1 MEAELFTNRRTGALV
16 AIPEGGFA
24 FVPRL
29 LPVGHDVLTPELVLA
44 LEEATTELG
53 RLDGLGSTLPDAN
66 LLIGPFLRKEA
77 ELSSRIE
84 GTQTTFSELV
94 MFEAA
99 DRQHGSGDVREVS
112 NYVVALKYALSRA
125 QDVGI
130 GRTLVNEMQRLLL
143 AGSGEEHRSGR
154 FRDAQVFIGA
164 RGLSIGEA
172 RYVPPPA
179 HRLDELFDNLE
190 RYIADGE
197 QLPFL
202 VRLAVVHYQ
211 FEAIHPF
218 FDGNGR
224 IGRLLMPL
232 LLVHSGV
239 LRAPMLYL
247 SAYFER
253 RRAAYNDAMF
263 AVSAD
268 GRWSDWITFVLRGI
282 ALQARDALTRV
293 NQLNRLRAK
302 YWNEVK
308 NARNAGA
315 LQRLIDVLFGSPV
328 MSAPIARRV
337 LGQSSQTSGDVV
349 RRLVAAQILRPG
361 SVVGRTQFYLAHE
374 IISIVDSVGQSP
386 LPAPSPSVTQTV
398 R

>member
-1 MEAELFTNRRTGALV
+1 MEAELFTDRRTGDLV
-16 AIPEGGFA
+16 RIPEGGVA
-24 FVPRL
+24 FVPNP
-29 LPVGHDVLTPELVLA
+29 LPVGHHVLTPDLVLA
-44 LEEATTELG
+44 LEQATTELG
-53 RLDGLGSTLPDAN
+53 RLDGLGSTLPDTN

-77 ELSSRIE
+77 ELSSRME

-99 DRQHGSGDVREVS
+99 DGLRADGDLREVS

-125 QDVGI
+125 RDTGI
-130 GRTLVNEMQRLLL
+130 SRTLLNETQRLLL
-143 AGSGEEHRSGR
+143 AGTGEAHRSGR
-154 FRDAQVFIGA
+154 FRDSQVFIGP
-164 RGLSIGEA
+164 RGFSIAEA

-179 HRLDELFDNLE
+179 HRIDELIDNLE

-197 QLPFL
+197 RLPFL

-232 LLVHSGV
+232 LLVHSGM

-282 ALQARDALTRV
+282 ALQAQDALSRV
-293 NQLNRLRAK
+293 AQLNRLRSTILERGQERPQRGCA
-302 YWNEVK
+302 
-308 NARNAGA
+308 AAADRHA
-315 LQRLIDVLFGSPV
+315 LR
-328 MSAPIARRV
+328 IA
-337 LGQSSQTSGDVV
+337 GDVGADRPQGARAIIADLGRDPSKARGGADSQACPGDRANAV
-349 RRLVAAQILRPG
+349 LRRSRDRLHHR
-361 SVVGRTQFYLAHE
+361 
-374 IISIVDSVGQSP
+374 
-386 LPAPSPSVTQTV
+386 
-398 R
+398 